1 MRCAGC
7 GLDLLTGARSCP
19 RCGVAL
25 GTQVPPASVNEPRS
39 AGGQESVASVKG
51 RPRIAAL
58 IAVVLV
64 VIAGALV
71 IPPLIRQGEMT
82 SPPAS
87 GLPQPIASGPAAA
100 PASQA
105 PVPPAVL
112 PATIL
117 DAGQAHACL
126 VTAGGGLRCWGNN
139 GYGQLGDGS
148 STTRLKAVAVTGVDA
163 VRIFSA
169 GGSHTCAV
177 TSGGGVTCW
186 GSNES
191 GQLGTGGSFYESTP
205 VEVVGLG
212 SVRAV
217 SAGADHTCAVTSD
230 GGVMCWGSNE
240 SGQLGDGSGTN
251 QPTPVAVAGLG
262 SVEAIS
268 AGDNHT
274 CVVTGGGG
282 VTCWGSNESG
292 QLGDGSRLDQNTP
305 VVVAGLGSVQ
315 AVSAGGNHTCV
326 VTSDGGVSCWGSNE
340 FGQLGDDSGIGQ
352 ATPVVVAG
360 LGSVQA
366 ISAGGNHTCAVTSDG
381 GVSCWG
387 SNKSGQLGDGT
398 RINRSTPVE
407 VARLG
412 SVQAISAGGNH
423 TCAVIGDRSV
433 SCWGNNESGQLGNG
447 KMTVPVEWSSVDAA
461 TGVLAE
467 WYKGVCKGHKVTIS
481 APYAGKTHPIAI
493 IGPGSDPNSWAA
505 QLAGTKSLKG
515 LRPSGAEQVQL
526 VACVTEKVS
535 SAPSCGTYTRQSDGK
550 RFTIHRRKD
559 VVTVRIMVAGS
570 GKEIRRTQFT
580 RVPACQRNLTVYGDP
595 PYYLDTRYV
604 SAKTSLP
611 YIVGFTK
618 GSVRR

>member
-1 MRCAGC
+1 M
-7 GLDLLTGARSCP
+7 
-19 RCGVAL
+19 
-25 GTQVPPASVNEPRS
+25 
-39 AGGQESVASVKG
+39 
-51 RPRIAAL
+51 
-58 IAVVLV
+58 
-64 VIAGALV
+64 
-71 IPPLIRQGEMT
+71 
-82 SPPAS
+82 
-87 GLPQPIASGPAAA
+87 
-100 PASQA
+100 
-105 PVPPAVL
+105 
-112 PATIL
+112 
-117 DAGQAHACL
+117 
-126 VTAGGGLRCWGNN
+126 
-139 GYGQLGDGS
+139 
-148 STTRLKAVAVTGVDA
+148 TGVDA

-251 QPTPVAVAGLG
+251 QPTPVA
-262 SVEAIS
+262 
-268 AGDNHT
+268 
-274 CVVTGGGG
+274 
-282 VTCWGSNESG
+282 
-292 QLGDGSRLDQNTP
+292 
-305 VVVAGLGSVQ
+305 
-315 AVSAGGNHTCV
+315 
-326 VTSDGGVSCWGSNE
+326 
-340 FGQLGDDSGIGQ
+340 
-352 ATPVVVAG
+352 VAG

-505 QLAGTKSLKG
+505 QLAGKKSLKG

-604 SAKTSLP
+604 SAKTALP

>member
-205 VEVVGLG
+205 AEVVGLG

-240 SGQLGDGSGTN
+240 SGQLGD
-251 QPTPVAVAGLG
+251 
-262 SVEAIS
+262 
-268 AGDNHT
+268 
-274 CVVTGGGG
+274 
-282 VTCWGSNESG
+282 
-292 QLGDGSRLDQNTP
+292 
-305 VVVAGLGSVQ
+305 
-315 AVSAGGNHTCV
+315 
-326 VTSDGGVSCWGSNE
+326 
-340 FGQLGDDSGIGQ
+340 DSGIDQ

-505 QLAGTKSLKG
+505 QLAGKKSLKG

-604 SAKTSLP
+604 SAKTALP